1 MVKNMGF
8 DDMISKALEIG
19 ENAKFNVS
27 IDGISEIMTYTQ
39 LGTYLI
45 TNSSSINTVEINLKS

>member
-1 MVKNMGF
+1 
-8 DDMISKALEIG
+8 MISKALEIG